1 MGLKNQISLPI
12 AAGVLLLGIPCSVS
26 LVVQWIYGWPN
37 KPGYRKYIEAL
48 KPRRVYCLTVAM
60 LEMMKYLQ
68 YGKLYF
74 QWNSWYKNI
83 ANNSYCEK
91 DIRFGR
97 HGNKLDLYYSPNMDQ
112 PDCSASPVIIFVYG
126 GAWGSGKRS
135 IYCLLALQMAKE
147 LNASVVCPDYSIYPK
162 GTVLEMV
169 QDIADS
175 ILWVRENCHM
185 FNLDKES
192 ITLIGHSAGAHLCA
206 LTTAFLAAGYENLG
220 IEVPKQK
227 ELALSVKGV
236 VGLSG
241 VYHIKDHYLHEIWR
255 GVEHV
260 STMHKAMGEL
270 ENFDHYSPT
279 LFIKALAEDN
289 VKSLPPFTLLHGT
302 RDVIVPVESSVKFS
316 EALTSVSARVAL
328 YLLPKVDHIQIVTD
342 LMAPDRQHYH
352 TVFGCIK
359 QEFNKDAAKS

>member
-83 ANNSYCEK
+83 ANNSYCE
-91 DIRFGR
+91 
-97 HGNKLDLYYSPNMDQ
+97 
-112 PDCSASPVIIFVYG
+112 
-126 GAWGSGKRS
+126 
-135 IYCLLALQMAKE
+135 
-147 LNASVVCPDYSIYPK
+147 K